1 MPRGVTAIRAVLA
14 EASDVFEATVPGSM
28 LEASCAIPLSLRG
41 SPASTCF
48 FVVRTTYID
57 VRHAGAHMM
66 IWYARWALV
75 WYNLGRS
82 SPFFRR
88 DRNDHDVLPL
98 HIALDNE
105 APT

>member
-1 MPRGVTAIRAVLA
+1 MCHPTVLA
-14 EASDVFEATVPGSM
+14 RFACIDLFS
-28 LEASCAIPLSLRG
+28 
-41 SPASTCF
+41 F
-48 FVVRTTYID
+48 FVRTTYID
-57 VRHAGAHMM
+57 LRHAGAHMR

>member
-1 MPRGVTAIRAVLA
+1 MPWSPRHVPSQCPCEVRLHRL
-14 EASDVFEATVPGSM
+14 VF
-28 LEASCAIPLSLRG
+28 L
-41 SPASTCF
+41 
-48 FVVRTTYID
+48 VRTTYID
-57 VRHAGAHMM
+57 LRHAGAHMM